1 MIGGALHNRV
11 PPQSIVRQVCLPAQR
26 YSIGINSPWAG
37 RRRTPWVSSASS
49 SRSARRSAR
58 SSILRPALGVGH
70 EHPAIGRTQP
80 DNADMTSRA
89 GLTLLGLCT
98 AVLVFSGLYFA
109 RSILAPVAFSLF
121 VVAIVWPLQ
130 RALETRI
137 PRLFALVAT
146 LAVTLL
152 VVTVLGY
159 LIVWAFGTVGRWLI
173 DNALRLQALYMQWTD
188 WLEEHG
194 ILVTSLLVEN
204 FNAGWLIRAVQEIGG
219 RLHGLTTFVV
229 IAFVFT
235 ALGLLEV
242 DIAGKNIESL
252 GNEEA
257 ARTILQASMQIAA
270 KFQRYML
277 VRSAMSVLTGLVV
290 WAFALLAGLELATA
304 WGLIAFVLNYIP
316 FIGPLV
322 ATVFPT
328 LFALVQFGSWQLA
341 AIVFLGL
348 NVIQFLIG
356 SYLEP
361 RIAGAALS
369 MSPFLVLFAVFFW
382 AFLWGLPGA
391 FIGVPIVIACLTLC
405 EQRESTRWIAA
416 LLSGR
421 ERR

>member
-1 MIGGALHNRV
+1 MSNRGAL
-11 PPQSIVRQVCLPAQR
+11 
-26 YSIGINSPWAG
+26 
-37 RRRTPWVSSASS
+37 T
-49 SRSARRSAR
+49 
-58 SSILRPALGVGH
+58 
-70 EHPAIGRTQP
+70 
-80 DNADMTSRA
+80 M
-89 GLTLLGLCT
+89 LGLST
-98 AVLVFSGLYFA
+98 AVLLFAGLYFA

-121 VVAIVWPLQ
+121 VIAIVWPLQ
-130 RALETRI
+130 RTLETRI
-137 PRLFALVAT
+137 PRLLALVAT
-146 LAVTLL
+146 LVVTLL
-152 VVTVLGY
+152 VIAVLGY
-159 LIVWAFGTVGRWLI
+159 LIVWSFGTVGRWVI
-173 DNALRLQALYMQWTD
+173 DNALRFQALYLQWTD

-194 ILVTSLLVEN
+194 ILVTSFLVEN

-219 RLHGLTTFVV
+219 RLQGLVTFVV
-229 IAFVFT
+229 ITFVFT

-242 DIAGKNIESL
+242 DIARKNIETLS
-252 GNEEA
+252 NKEA
-257 ARTILQASMQIAA
+257 AQTILQASTLIAD

-328 LFALVQFGSWQLA
+328 IFALVQFGSWQLA
-341 AIVFLGL
+341 AIVFLAL
-348 NVIQFLIG
+348 NLIQFLIG

-369 MSPFLVLFAVFFW
+369 LSPFVVLFAVFFW
-382 AFLWGLPGA
+382 AFLWGVPGA
-391 FIGVPIVIACLTLC
+391 FIGVPIVIAALTLC
-405 EQRESTRWIAA
+405 EQRESTRWIVA

>member
-1 MIGGALHNRV
+1 
-11 PPQSIVRQVCLPAQR
+11 
-26 YSIGINSPWAG
+26 
-37 RRRTPWVSSASS
+37 
-49 SRSARRSAR
+49 
-58 SSILRPALGVGH
+58 
-70 EHPAIGRTQP
+70 
-80 DNADMTSRA
+80 MTSRGA
-89 GLTLLGLCT
+89 LTMLGLCT
-98 AVLVFSGLYFA
+98 AVLVFCGLYFA

-121 VVAIVWPLQ
+121 VIAIVWPLQ

-137 PRLFALVAT
+137 PRLLALVVT

-159 LIVWAFGTVGRWLI
+159 LIVWAFGTLGRWLI
-173 DNALRLQALYMQWTD
+173 ENALRFQALYMQWTE

-204 FNAGWLIRAVQEIGG
+204 FNASWLIRAVQEIGG
-219 RLHGLTTFVV
+219 RLHSLVTFVV
-229 IAFVFT
+229 ITFVFT

-242 DIAGKNIESL
+242 DIARKNIESL
-252 GNEEA
+252 GNKEA
-257 ARTILQASMQIAA
+257 ARTILQASTQIAD

-304 WGLIAFVLNYIP
+304 WGLIAFVMNYIP
-316 FIGPLV
+316 FIGPLI

-328 LFALVQFGSWQLA
+328 LFALAQVGSWQLA
-341 AIVFLGL
+341 VVVFLCL
-348 NVIQFLIG
+348 NLIQFVIG
-356 SYLEP
+356 SYMEP

-369 MSPFLVLFAVFFW
+369 VSPFLVLFAVFFW

-391 FIGVPIVIACLTLC
+391 FIGVPMVIAALTLC
-405 EQRESTRWIAA
+405 EQRESTRWIAT

>member
-1 MIGGALHNRV
+1 
-11 PPQSIVRQVCLPAQR
+11 
-26 YSIGINSPWAG
+26 
-37 RRRTPWVSSASS
+37 
-49 SRSARRSAR
+49 
-58 SSILRPALGVGH
+58 
-70 EHPAIGRTQP
+70 
-80 DNADMTSRA
+80 MTSRGA
-89 GLTLLGLCT
+89 LTMLGLCT
-98 AVLVFSGLYFA
+98 AVLVFCGLYFA

-130 RALETRI
+130 RALETRV
-137 PRLFALVAT
+137 PRLLALVVT

-152 VVTVLGY
+152 VVTMLGY

-173 DNALRLQALYMQWTD
+173 ENALRLQALYMQWTD

-204 FNAGWLIRAVQEIGG
+204 FNASWLIRAVQEIGG
-219 RLHGLTTFVV
+219 RLHGLLTFVV

-235 ALGLLEV
+235 ALGLLEI
-242 DIAGKNIESL
+242 DIAGRNIESL
-252 GNEEA
+252 RNKEA
-257 ARTILQASMQIAA
+257 ARTILQASTQIAD

-304 WGLIAFVLNYIP
+304 WGVIAFVLNYIP

-369 MSPFLVLFAVFFW
+369 VSPFLVLFAVFFW

-391 FIGVPIVIACLTLC
+391 FIGVPIVIAALTLC
-405 EQRESTRWIAA
+405 EQRESTRWIAT

-421 ERR
+421 ERL

>member
-1 MIGGALHNRV
+1 MSNRGALTMLGLSTAV
-11 PPQSIVRQVCLPAQR
+11 LLF
-26 YSIGINSPWAG
+26 AG
-37 RRRTPWVSSASS
+37 LYFAARFLRRSRSRSSS
-49 SRSARRSAR
+49 SRSSGRCRR
-58 SSILRPALGVGH
+58 
-70 EHPAIGRTQP
+70 T
-80 DNADMTSRA
+80 
-89 GLTLLGLCT
+89 
-98 AVLVFSGLYFA
+98 
-109 RSILAPVAFSLF
+109 
-121 VVAIVWPLQ
+121 
-130 RALETRI
+130 LETRV
-137 PRLFALVAT
+137 PRLLALVAT
-146 LAVTLL
+146 LVVTLL
-152 VVTVLGY
+152 VIAVLGY
-159 LIVWAFGTVGRWLI
+159 LIVWSFGTVGRWVI
-173 DNALRLQALYMQWTD
+173 DNALRFQALYLQWTD

-194 ILVTSLLVEN
+194 ILVTSFLVEN

-219 RLHGLTTFVV
+219 RLQGLVTFVV
-229 IAFVFT
+229 ITFVFT

-242 DIAGKNIESL
+242 DIARKNIETLS
-252 GNEEA
+252 NKEA
-257 ARTILQASMQIAA
+257 AQTILQASTLIAD

-328 LFALVQFGSWQLA
+328 IFALVQFGSWQLA
-341 AIVFLGL
+341 AIVFLAL
-348 NVIQFLIG
+348 NLIQFLIG

-369 MSPFLVLFAVFFW
+369 LSPFVVLFAVFFW
-382 AFLWGLPGA
+382 AFLWGVPGA
-391 FIGVPIVIACLTLC
+391 FIGVPIVIAALTLC

>member
-1 MIGGALHNRV
+1 
-11 PPQSIVRQVCLPAQR
+11 
-26 YSIGINSPWAG
+26 
-37 RRRTPWVSSASS
+37 
-49 SRSARRSAR
+49 
-58 SSILRPALGVGH
+58 
-70 EHPAIGRTQP
+70 
-80 DNADMTSRA
+80 MTSRGA
-89 GLTLLGLCT
+89 LTMLGLCT
-98 AVLVFSGLYFA
+98 AVLVFCGLYFA

-130 RALETRI
+130 RALETRV
-137 PRLFALVAT
+137 PRLLALVVT

-173 DNALRLQALYMQWTD
+173 ENALRLQALYMQWTD

-204 FNAGWLIRAVQEIGG
+204 FNASWLIRAVQEIGG
-219 RLHGLTTFVV
+219 RLHGLLTFVV

-235 ALGLLEV
+235 ALGLLEI
-242 DIAGKNIESL
+242 DIAGRNIESL
-252 GNEEA
+252 RNKEA
-257 ARTILQASMQIAA
+257 ARTILQASTQIAD

-304 WGLIAFVLNYIP
+304 WGVIAFVLNYIP

-369 MSPFLVLFAVFFW
+369 VSPFLVLFAVFFW

-391 FIGVPIVIACLTLC
+391 FIGVPILIAALTLC
-405 EQRESTRWIAA
+405 EQREYTRWIAT

-421 ERR
+421 ERL

>member
-1 MIGGALHNRV
+1 M
-11 PPQSIVRQVCLPAQR
+11 
-26 YSIGINSPWAG
+26 
-37 RRRTPWVSSASS
+37 
-49 SRSARRSAR
+49 
-58 SSILRPALGVGH
+58 
-70 EHPAIGRTQP
+70 
-80 DNADMTSRA
+80 
-89 GLTLLGLCT
+89 LGLST
-98 AVLVFSGLYFA
+98 AVLLFAALYFA

-121 VVAIVWPLQ
+121 VIAIVWPLQ

-137 PRLFALVAT
+137 SRLLGLVAT
-146 LAVTLL
+146 LAATLL

-159 LIVWAFGTVGRWLI
+159 LIGWAFGTVGRWLI
-173 DNALRLQALYMQWTD
+173 ENALRFQALYMQWTD

-194 ILVTSLLVEN
+194 ILVTSFLVEN

-219 RLHGLTTFVV
+219 RLHGLVTFVV

-242 DIAGKNIESL
+242 DIARKNIESL
-252 GNEEA
+252 SNKEA
-257 ARTILQASMQIAA
+257 ARTILQASTQIAD

-304 WGLIAFVLNYIP
+304 WGVIAFVLNYIP

-322 ATVFPT
+322 ATIFPT

-341 AIVFLGL
+341 AIVFVGL
-348 NVIQFLIG
+348 NLIQFLIG

-369 MSPFLVLFAVFFW
+369 LSPFLVLFAVFFW
-382 AFLWGLPGA
+382 AFLWGIPGA

-405 EQRESTRWIAA
+405 EQRESTRWIAM

-421 ERR
+421 EGR

>member
-1 MIGGALHNRV
+1 
-11 PPQSIVRQVCLPAQR
+11 
-26 YSIGINSPWAG
+26 
-37 RRRTPWVSSASS
+37 
-49 SRSARRSAR
+49 
-58 SSILRPALGVGH
+58 
-70 EHPAIGRTQP
+70 
-80 DNADMTSRA
+80 MTSRA

-188 WLEEHG
+188 WLEGHG

>member
-1 MIGGALHNRV
+1 
-11 PPQSIVRQVCLPAQR
+11 
-26 YSIGINSPWAG
+26 
-37 RRRTPWVSSASS
+37 
-49 SRSARRSAR
+49 
-58 SSILRPALGVGH
+58 
-70 EHPAIGRTQP
+70 
-80 DNADMTSRA
+80 MTSRA
-89 GLTLLGLCT
+89 VPTMLGLCT
-98 AVLVFSGLYFA
+98 AVLVLSGLYFA
-109 RSILAPVAFSLF
+109 RAILAPVAFSLF
-121 VVAIVWPLQ
+121 VIAVVWPLQ
-130 RALETRI
+130 RALERRM
-137 PRLFALVAT
+137 PRLLALVVT
-146 LAVTLL
+146 LVVTLL

-159 LIVWAFGTVGRWLI
+159 LIVWATGTVGRWLI
-173 DNALRLQALYMQWTD
+173 ENALRFQALYMQWTD

-219 RLHGLTTFVV
+219 RLHGLVTFVV

-242 DIAGKNIESL
+242 DIASKHIAGLDNK
-252 GNEEA
+252 EA
-257 ARTILQASMQIAA
+257 ARTLLQASTQIAD

-304 WGLIAFVLNYIP
+304 WGVIAFVLNYIP

-328 LFALVQFGSWQLA
+328 LFALAQVGSWQLA
-341 AIVFLGL
+341 VVVFLGL
-348 NVIQFLIG
+348 NLIQFLIG

-369 MSPFLVLFAVFFW
+369 VSPFLVLFAVFFW

-391 FIGVPIVIACLTLC
+391 FIGVPIVIAGLTLC
-405 EQRESTRWIAA
+405 EQRHSTRWVAT

-421 ERR
+421 ERKS

>member
-1 MIGGALHNRV
+1 
-11 PPQSIVRQVCLPAQR
+11 
-26 YSIGINSPWAG
+26 
-37 RRRTPWVSSASS
+37 
-49 SRSARRSAR
+49 
-58 SSILRPALGVGH
+58 
-70 EHPAIGRTQP
+70 
-80 DNADMTSRA
+80 MTSRGA
-89 GLTLLGLCT
+89 LTMLGLCT
-98 AVLVFSGLYFA
+98 AVLVFCGLYFA

-130 RALETRI
+130 RALETRV
-137 PRLFALVAT
+137 PRLLALVVT

-173 DNALRLQALYMQWTD
+173 ENALRLQALYMQWTD

-219 RLHGLTTFVV
+219 RLHGLLTFVV

-235 ALGLLEV
+235 ALGLLEI

-252 GNEEA
+252 RNKEA
-257 ARTILQASMQIAA
+257 ARTILQASTQIAD

-304 WGLIAFVLNYIP
+304 WGLIAFVMNYIP
-316 FIGPLV
+316 FIGPLI

-328 LFALVQFGSWQLA
+328 LFALAQVGSWQLA
-341 AIVFLGL
+341 VVVFLCL
-348 NVIQFLIG
+348 NLIQFVIG
-356 SYLEP
+356 SYMEP

-369 MSPFLVLFAVFFW
+369 VSPFLVLFAVFFW

-391 FIGVPIVIACLTLC
+391 FIGVPMVIAALTLC
-405 EQRESTRWIAA
+405 EQRESTRWIGT

-421 ERR
+421 ERL

>member
-1 MIGGALHNRV
+1 
-11 PPQSIVRQVCLPAQR
+11 
-26 YSIGINSPWAG
+26 
-37 RRRTPWVSSASS
+37 
-49 SRSARRSAR
+49 
-58 SSILRPALGVGH
+58 
-70 EHPAIGRTQP
+70 
-80 DNADMTSRA
+80 MTSRGA
-89 GLTLLGLCT
+89 LTMLGLCT
-98 AVLVFSGLYFA
+98 AVLVFCGLYFA

-130 RALETRI
+130 RALETRV
-137 PRLFALVAT
+137 PRLLALVVT

-173 DNALRLQALYMQWTD
+173 ENALRLQALYMQWTD

-219 RLHGLTTFVV
+219 RLHGLLTFVV

-235 ALGLLEV
+235 ALGLLEI

-252 GNEEA
+252 RNKEA
-257 ARTILQASMQIAA
+257 ARTILQASTQIAD

-304 WGLIAFVLNYIP
+304 WGVIAFVLNYIP

-369 MSPFLVLFAVFFW
+369 VSPFLVLFAVFFW

-391 FIGVPIVIACLTLC
+391 FIGVPIVIAALTLC
-405 EQRESTRWIAA
+405 EQLESTRWIAT

-421 ERR
+421 ERL

>member
-1 MIGGALHNRV
+1 
-11 PPQSIVRQVCLPAQR
+11 
-26 YSIGINSPWAG
+26 
-37 RRRTPWVSSASS
+37 
-49 SRSARRSAR
+49 
-58 SSILRPALGVGH
+58 
-70 EHPAIGRTQP
+70 
-80 DNADMTSRA
+80 MTSRGA
-89 GLTLLGLCT
+89 LTMLALCT
-98 AVLVFSGLYFA
+98 AVLVFAGLYFA
-109 RSILAPVAFSLF
+109 RSILAPVAFALF
-121 VVAIVWPLQ
+121 VIAVVWPLQ
-130 RALETRI
+130 RTLETRI
-137 PRLFALVAT
+137 ARLLALVAT
-146 LAVTLL
+146 LAATLL

-173 DNALRLQALYMQWTD
+173 ENALRLQALYMQWTD
-188 WLEEHG
+188 WLEQHG
-194 ILVTSLLVEN
+194 ILVTSFLIEN

-219 RLHGLTTFVV
+219 RLQGLLTFV
-229 IAFVFT
+229 IITFVFT

-242 DIAGKNIESL
+242 DIARKNIESL
-252 GNEEA
+252 RNKEA
-257 ARTILQASMQIAA
+257 ARTILQASTLIAD

-304 WGLIAFVLNYIP
+304 WGVIALVLNYIP

-328 LFALVQFGSWQLA
+328 IFALVQFGSWQLA
-341 AIVFLGL
+341 AIVFLAL
-348 NVIQFLIG
+348 NLIQFLIG

-369 MSPFLVLFAVFFW
+369 LSPFVVLFAVFFW
-382 AFLWGLPGA
+382 AFLWGIPGA
-391 FIGVPIVIACLTLC
+391 FIGVPIVIAALTLC